1 MKKTFALCLM
11 FAVTLWIGFAAN
23 HCPTLA
29 ADSKEPKL
37 AHNVYFS
44 LNDNSDAAKEKLVTA
59 CRKYLSGH
67 PGTESFTIGRLAKDL
82 KQPVNDQDFDVSI
95 QFVFTNKAAFEK
107 YSKSE
112 KHLKFIEENKA
123 NWKKVRVF
131 DSYLEP

>member
-1 MKKTFALCLM
+1 MKKTFALCLL
-11 FAVTLWIGFAAN
+11 FAVALWTGVIAN
-23 HCPTLA
+23 HRHA
-29 ADSKEPKL
+29 FADDSKEPKL

-44 LNDNSDAAKEKLVTA
+44 LTDNSDAAKDKLLAA
-59 CRKYLSGH
+59 CKKYLGGH
-67 PGTESFTIGRLAKDL
+67 PGTESFAIGRLAKDL

-95 QFVFTNKAAFEK
+95 QFVFKNKAAFEK

>member
-1 MKKTFALCLM
+1 MKKTFALC
-11 FAVTLWIGFAAN
+11 FVSAVALWIGVTAGHRHA
-23 HCPTLA
+23 LA
-29 ADSKEPKL
+29 DNSKEPKL

-44 LNDNSDAAKEKLVTA
+44 LNDNSDVAKEKLVAA
-59 CRKYLSGH
+59 CKTYLSGH
-67 PGTESFTIGRLAKDL
+67 SGAESFAVGLLAKDL
-82 KQPVNDQDFDVSI
+82 KQPVNDQEFDVSI
-95 QFVFTNKAAFEK
+95 QFVFTSKAAFEK